1 MGFLK
6 SIGKLGKKVL
16 GGIGDAAKF
25 AAPALNFVPGVGPL
39 AAAAAG
45 GLGGVLGELNDADGF
60 NLGQGLGA
68 GALSALSAYGAGR
81 AKGALSG
88 RGAAAAGAPAS
99 AAGAARR
106 TGLAGIGD
114 TLAGSSGGGWGNVA
128 GDVLGFARKNP
139 GLVLG
144 GIGAVTSALGSARND
159 SREREALQA
168 LQADYEARRGLR
180 GQAVDLIS
188 RPLEVA
194 PDLSHIF
201 DDPGNPY
208 RRARR
213 A

>member
-81 AKGALSG
+81 AKGALQ
-88 RGAAAAGAPAS
+88 GAGGGG
-99 AAGAARR
+99 AAGAAGPRR
-106 TGLAGIGD
+106 GGLAGIGD
-114 TLAGSSGGGWGNVA
+114 ALAGSSGGGWGNVA

-144 GIGAVTSALGSARND
+144 GIGAVTGALGSAKND

-168 LQADYEARRGLR
+168 LQADYERRRGLR
-180 GQAVDLIS
+180 DQAIAMIGQPIA
-188 RPLEVA
+188 PA
-194 PDLSHIF
+194 PDLSSIF
-201 DDPGNPY
+201 ADPGNPY
-208 RRARR
+208 ARR